1 MQEAKLSD
9 TVELLAALKQQQ
21 AQLQQLLR
29 QQLWVADAPKA
40 SLDKVVAQIIRTKR
54 VLSDLEEVINIRREE
69 ASADVIGPA
78 SIAHTAQR
86 IRK

>member
-1 MQEAKLSD
+1 MSD
-9 TVELLAALKQQQ
+9 TVELLAALRQQQ
-21 AQLQQLLR
+21 VQLQQLLR

-40 SLDKVVAQIIRTKR
+40 SLDEVVAQIIHTKR

-69 ASADVIGPA
+69 ASAELIGAA
-78 SIAHTAQR
+78 SIAHPAQR